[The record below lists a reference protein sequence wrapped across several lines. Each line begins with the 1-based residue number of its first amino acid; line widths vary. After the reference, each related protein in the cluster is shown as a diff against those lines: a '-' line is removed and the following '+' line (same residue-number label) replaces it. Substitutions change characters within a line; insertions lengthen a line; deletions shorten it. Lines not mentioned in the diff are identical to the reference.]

1 MIKADSKSCS
11 GELLIS
17 MDRILFLDNSIKNDL
32 YKPLTYWE
40 PVLLVDFDSYRASAG
55 KLPVDLD
62 DYSHVFIS
70 GSTASVL
77 DNSDWIEAEQELIR
91 TAVDQGKVMVGSCF
105 GHQIIARA
113 LFGDGA
119 VRKRRALDVGWPE
132 IEILADD
139 ALLGK
144 AGSKIYGYVFHYDEV
159 CKIDENEATVIARSD
174 ACQIMAFKLKDRPV
188 WGLQPHFEMGIVDGL
203 KFLERVKGEGVPDR
217 QSFFKS
223 TAKSPK
229 DSGWIVPFMKAYH
242 NARPLQA

>member
-1 MIKADSKSCS
+1 
-11 GELLIS
+11 

-32 YKPLTYWE
+32 YKPLAYWE
-40 PVLLVDFDSYRASAG
+40 PVLLLDFDSYRASAG
-55 KLPVDLD
+55 ELPHALD
-62 DYSHVFIS
+62 DYSHIFIS

-77 DNSDWIEAEQELIR
+77 DNADWIEAEQELIR
-91 TAVDQGKVMVGSCF
+91 TAVDQGKVVVGSCF

-139 ALLGK
+139 ALLGE

-174 ACQIMAFKLKDRPV
+174 ACKILAFKLKDRPV
-188 WGLQPHFEMGIVDGL
+188 WGIQPHFEMGIVEGL
-203 KFLERVKGEGVPDR
+203 KFVELVKGEGVPDR
-217 QSFFKS
+217 QSYFNS
-223 TAKSPK
+223 TKKLPR
-229 DSGWIVPFMKAYH
+229 DSGWIIPLMKAYH
-242 NARPLQA
+242 NARPL

>member
-1 MIKADSKSCS
+1 
-11 GELLIS
+11 

-40 PVLLVDFDSYRASAG
+40 PVLLLDFDSYRSSAG
-55 KLPVDLD
+55 ELPHDLD
-62 DYSHVFIS
+62 DYSHIFIS

-77 DNSDWIEAEQELIR
+77 DNADWIEAEQELIR
-91 TAVDQGKVMVGSCF
+91 TAVDQGKVVVGSCF

-139 ALLGK
+139 ALLGE

-159 CKIDENEATVIARSD
+159 CKIDENEATVIARSE
-174 ACQIMAFKLKDRPV
+174 ACEILAFKLKDRPV
-188 WGLQPHFEMGIVDGL
+188 WGIQPHFEMGIVDGL
-203 KFLERVKGEGVPDR
+203 KFLELVKGKGVPDR
-217 QSFFKS
+217 PSLLNSVKNYPQ
-223 TAKSPK
+223 
-229 DSGWIVPFMKAYH
+229 DSGWIIPLMKAYH
-242 NARPLQA
+242 NARPL

>member
-1 MIKADSKSCS
+1 
-11 GELLIS
+11 

-32 YKPLTYWE
+32 YKPLAYWE
-40 PVLLVDFDSYRASAG
+40 PVLQLDFDSYRASAG
-55 KLPVDLD
+55 DLPHDLD
-62 DYSHVFIS
+62 DYSHIFIS

-77 DNSDWIEAEQELIR
+77 ANADWIEAEQELIR
-91 TAVDQGKVMVGSCF
+91 TAVGQGKVVVGSCF

-139 ALLGK
+139 ALLGE

-174 ACQIMAFKLKDRPV
+174 ACEILAFKLKNRPV
-188 WGLQPHFEMGIVDGL
+188 WGVQPHFEMGIVDGL
-203 KFLERVKGEGVPDR
+203 KFLELVKGEGVPDR
-217 QSFFKS
+217 QSYLKS
-223 TAKSPK
+223 TVKPPK
-229 DSGWIVPFMKAYH
+229 DSGWIIPFMKAYH
-242 NARPLQA
+242 KARPFQA